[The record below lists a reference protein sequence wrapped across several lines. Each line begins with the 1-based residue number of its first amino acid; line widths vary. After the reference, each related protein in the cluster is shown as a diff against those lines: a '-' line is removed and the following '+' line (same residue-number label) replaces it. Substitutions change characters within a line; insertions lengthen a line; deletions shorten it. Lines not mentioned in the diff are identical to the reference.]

1 MDYRRTVHDLQ
12 KRIAALEAELKPAK
26 MAPLVV
32 REVNPVVQFRT
43 SMLRRVK
50 VEKSQIIPSLDE
62 YYTQIVRENKVKS
75 RMFIQLQPSD
85 PYTEAGEVIIWKDS
99 NEEHYV
105 DLEILN
111 RVCTDQYQMFEKVKG
126 VMDLGSVGQYSGRED
141 VLLNLLS

>member
-1 MDYRRTVHDLQ
+1 M
-12 KRIAALEAELKPAK
+12 KAP
-26 MAPLVV
+26 APLVV
-32 REVNPVVQFRT
+32 REVNPVVQFRS

-62 YYTQIVRENKVKS
+62 YYTQILRENKVKS

-85 PYTEAGEVIIWKDS
+85 PYTEAGEVICWKDS

-111 RVCTDQYQMFEKVKG
+111 RACTDQYQMFEKVKA
-126 VMDLGSVGQYSGRED
+126 VMDLGSVG
-141 VLLNLLS
+141 